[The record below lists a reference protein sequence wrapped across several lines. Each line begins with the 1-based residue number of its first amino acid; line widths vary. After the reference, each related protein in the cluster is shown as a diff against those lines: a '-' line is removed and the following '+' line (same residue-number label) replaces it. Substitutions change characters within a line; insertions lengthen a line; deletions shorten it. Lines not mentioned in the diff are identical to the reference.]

1 MKKFKKMFAV
11 MLSLAMVLGMSLT
24 TFAEG
29 TKPTDKDSENVT
41 IKNVEDGSTLT
52 AYQIIDAKYNDTG
65 FVRYEWVEGAG
76 QTGEVTFTGTGD
88 NAVVNGLTSDM
99 ITNLAKDPT
108 ALKGT
113 KYDNFDPKTQKL
125 EVGTWMILVT
135 PKDNASKIYNPMV
148 VSVYYTVGGNGNNAE
163 VATKPV
169 DANTS
174 WGLATNGAFAKSS
187 EVKVEKTVSDS
198 SQEVGQTVTYTITGT
213 IPSYGAEYTN
223 PSYEITDN
231 YTHLTEQSIP
241 EVTIGGESATDGNEY
256 DYEAVTN
263 GFKVKIKD
271 VSSYAD
277 KSEDARKVVIT
288 YTAKI
293 AATATV
299 NDPATNT
306 ANVNYTHKPGDDPK
320 PGTPTNTYTYTFA
333 IEDMFKKVGNKNAT
347 DEVALAGATFTL
359 FKNGVATNFT
369 CETVIGQ
376 GGVASIHFEGLAE
389 GTYTMKETVA
399 PEGYSLSDK
408 EYTIVIGDVE
418 YDNAT
423 AKDKKVTSYTVT
435 ISCPGETTQKHTY
448 EATNGT
454 FNKVENA
461 ENSDGTTT
469 PSEVIT
475 VQNTTLSSLP
485 STGGIGTTIFTI
497 GGCAIMIIAAGLFFA
512 SRRKSSK

>member
-1 MKKFKKMFAV
+1 MKKFKKIFAV

-24 TFAEG
+24 TFAAG
-29 TKPTDKDSENVT
+29 TKPTDKDSEKVT
-41 IKNVEDGSTLT
+41 IENVEAGSILT

-65 FVRYEWVEGAG
+65 FVRYEWVGGAS

-99 ITNLAKDPT
+99 ITNLAKDPSV
-108 ALKGT
+108 LKGT
-113 KYDNFDPKTQKL
+113 KYDNFNPETQKL

-169 DANTS
+169 DANAS

-187 EVKVEKTVSDS
+187 EVKVEKKVSQS
-198 SQEVGQTVTYTITGT
+198 SQEVGETVTYTITGT
-213 IPSYGAEYTN
+213 IPSYGAGYTN
-223 PSYEITDN
+223 PSYEITDS
-231 YTHLTEQSIP
+231 YEHLTEQSTP
-241 EVTIGGESATDGNEY
+241 KVTIGGDDSVEDGV
-256 DYEAVTN
+256 DYQYKPGTN
-263 GFKVKIKD
+263 GFAIEILNVQG
-271 VSSYAD
+271 YAD
-277 KSEDARKVVIT
+277 KSEAERAVVIT

-293 AATATV
+293 ADTASV

-306 ANVNYTHKPGDDPK
+306 ANVNYTHAPNEDPK
-320 PGTPTNTYTYTFA
+320 PGTPTDTYTYTFN
-333 IEDMFKKVGNKNAT
+333 IEDMFKKVGNKNSD
-347 DEVALAGATFTL
+347 DETGLAGATFGL
-359 FKNGVATNFT
+359 FRAGEDNAFKTF
-369 CETVIGQ
+369 ETTKGTDGI
-376 GGVASIHFEGLAE
+376 ASIHFEGLAE

-408 EYTIVIGDVE
+408 VYTIVIGDVT

-423 AKDKKVTSYTVT
+423 TDNRKVTGYTVT

-448 EATNGT
+448 EADTNGT
-454 FNKVENA
+454 FSKVDNR
-461 ENSDGTTT
+461 DGSS
-469 PSEVIT
+469 SEIIA

-512 SRRKSSK
+512 SRRKSAK